1 MTREKNADG
10 EIEKQC
16 FGKTQRP
23 PFRVPRLLLLSSF
36 QKKSEKTDCFRLKK
50 AFGRL
55 SFEYLFFA
63 GKKRGRNGSSF
74 FARTS
79 KDPGRGDEKRKENA
93 GNMLMLNK
101 PDIEEMCRDEIR
113 DFVLEL
119 VEREL
124 QNLPSDARCRR
135 KDLCEAIL
143 AGNRATGE
151 RAKLRKAACDTVKN
165 WKAQGEQVEALE
177 RLGFSVIKG
186 RKHYKVR
193 WRDSGCQKTLS
204 ASPSDSRTG
213 MNSVAEM
220 ISLFF

>member
-1 MTREKNADG
+1 M
-10 EIEKQC
+10 
-16 FGKTQRP
+16 QRP
-23 PFRVPRLLLLSSF
+23 PFRVPRLLLQSSF
-36 QKKSEKTDCFRLKK
+36 QKKSEKTDCSRLKK